1 LVSDNERH
9 ERVAFREL
17 EVLIRHLGDELAS
30 FRRRALQA
38 ETQLRAVEARG
49 SVIADVTRLEALE
62 ADNAELRGRLE
73 VAAGR
78 AQSMLDRVRFLRQQ
92 QEQAPGAAAAA
103 AAAGER

>member
-9 ERVAFREL
+9 DRTAFREL

-38 ETQLRAVEARG
+38 ETQLRALGVREAP
-49 SVIADVTRLEALE
+49 VADAARVEALE
-62 ADNAELRGRLE
+62 AENEALRGRLE
-73 VAAGR
+73 AAASH

-92 QEQAPGAAAAA
+92 QEQSAAVPGS
-103 AAAGER
+103 AGGQR